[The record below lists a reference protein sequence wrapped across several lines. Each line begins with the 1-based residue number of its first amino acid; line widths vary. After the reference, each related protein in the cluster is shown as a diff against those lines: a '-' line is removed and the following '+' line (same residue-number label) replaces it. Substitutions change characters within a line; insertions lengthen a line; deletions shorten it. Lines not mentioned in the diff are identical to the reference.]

1 MKNQVSEVAVN
12 AGPERERIL
21 VQRIKQGH
29 EAALE
34 ELIQKYGGKVYYLA
48 LQYTRNP
55 QDAEEVLQDVFL
67 KVFRKIDSF
76 RDAERL
82 SPWLYK
88 IAVNTALMKL
98 REQRKHRPAS
108 VSLEDWMPAG
118 STEPENGDFRL
129 IDWVP
134 DAEDSLIRKE
144 AQQLVR
150 RAIEKLPEIY
160 RTAVQMRDI
169 EGFSLEEVGE
179 ILAISVP
186 AVKSRLHRGR
196 LIIHRT
202 ISRFMAQQS
211 HKRRR
216 LAVH

>member
-1 MKNQVSEVAVN
+1 MKNQLSESALNV
-12 AGPERERIL
+12 GPERERIL
-21 VQRIKQGH
+21 VQRMKQGNQT
-29 EAALE
+29 ALE

-98 REQRKHRPAS
+98 REQRKRRAL

-118 STEPENGDFRL
+118 STDTPENTGFQL
-129 IDWVP
+129 ADWSP
-134 DAEDSLIRKE
+134 NAENSLIRKE
-144 AQQLVR
+144 TRQLVR
-150 RAIEKLPEIY
+150 SAIEKLPEIY
-160 RTAVQMRDI
+160 RTVVQLRDVD
-169 EGFSLEEVGE
+169 GFSLGEVSE
-179 ILAISVP
+179 ILAISIP

-196 LIIHRT
+196 LIIHKT
-202 ISRFMAQQS
+202 ISRFLAQQE
-211 HKRRR
+211 HKRKR